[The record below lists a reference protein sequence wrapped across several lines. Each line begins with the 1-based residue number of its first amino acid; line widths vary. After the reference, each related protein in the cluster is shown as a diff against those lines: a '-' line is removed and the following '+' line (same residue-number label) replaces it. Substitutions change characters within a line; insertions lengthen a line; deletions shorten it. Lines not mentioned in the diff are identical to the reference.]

1 MNISQSI
8 SCPQCNGRDFHAK
21 YEATYVYTYAINT
34 ATSLNTTE
42 ENLPFMF
49 DKRDQ
54 GSSKQYIECK
64 ECGAQYPCSFK
75 LNTNKIDFTIL
86 QKAIRADHKDAPEF
100 LG

>member
-1 MNISQSI
+1 MNISESL
-8 SCPQCNGRDFHAK
+8 SCPECNGRGFNAK

-34 ATSLNTTE
+34 SSSLNNAE

-64 ECGAQYPCSFK
+64 DCGAQYPCSFK
-75 LNTNKIDFTIL
+75 LDADKIHFTIL
-86 QKAIRADHKDAPEF
+86 QKAIRADHEDKPEF
-100 LG
+100 WG